1 MSTNG
6 QAKQAHPREF
16 VGEVVSNKMQ
26 KTVVVV
32 VKRLARHGRYGKVLR
47 RVTRL
52 KAHDDKNE
60 CQIGDRVRLVETRP
74 LSKDKHFRVV
84 QIVEKAR
91 AR

>member
-1 MSTNG
+1 MSANG
-6 QAKQAHPREF
+6 QAEQAHRREF
-16 VGEVVSNKMQ
+16 VGEVVSNRMQ

-52 KAHDDKNE
+52 KAHDEKNA
-60 CQIGDRVRLVETRP
+60 CQIGDRVRLIETRP
-74 LSKDKHFRVV
+74 ISKDKHFRVV
-84 QIVEKAR
+84 QIMEKAR